1 MKTSA
6 IPVITLERYVLGEL
20 SVDEMEKMDQLI
32 AENATIASQVAAIRE
47 SNKAILQQYTP
58 LTMSQDIRIRASIH
72 SNKHQGRAKFSRY
85 YQAWGTLGVV
95 ALSVTLFVV
104 FTPSHH
110 LEMQLTDNPVE
121 LLKLEPGIRV
131 KGIEPFL
138 QVFRQTEDHIE
149 QLTSGDQASEG
160 DVIQLSYVP
169 VSQQYGM
176 IISIDGY
183 GVVTQHLPSD
193 SSHFAKRLEDGIEG
207 RLKNAYELDDAP
219 LFERFYFI
227 TSNTVF
233 ETQVILD
240 AATQLTN
247 DLGTVLD
254 KPLVLPENLNYSV
267 FTLNKRSSK

>member
-6 IPVITLERYVLGEL
+6 IPTITLERYVLGEL
-20 SVDEMEKMDQLI
+20 SADEMKKMDQLI
-32 AENATIASQVAAIRE
+32 AENARIARQVAAIRE
-47 SNKAILQQYTP
+47 SNKVILQQYTP
-58 LTMSQDIRIRASIH
+58 LTMSQDIRIRASMH
-72 SNKHQGRAKFSRY
+72 SDKHQGRAKFGRY
-85 YQAWGTLGVV
+85 YQAWGTAGVI

-104 FTPSHH
+104 FTPRHH
-110 LEMQLTDNPVE
+110 LEMQSIDNPVA
-121 LLKLEPGIRV
+121 LLKLEPGIRI

-149 QLTSGDQASEG
+149 QLTSGDLVSEG

-176 IISIDGY
+176 IISIDGD

-193 SSHFAKRLEDGIEG
+193 SSHLAKRLEDRVEV

-227 TSNTVF
+227 TSNTAF
-233 ETQVILD
+233 ETQAILE
-240 AATQLTN
+240 AATQLVSEP
-247 DLGTVLD
+247 GAVLD
-254 KPLVLPENLNYSV
+254 KSLVLPEHLNYSI